1 MNQISSKV
9 TDQRGII
16 LTDNVDLNWL
26 NSLTPRFHSDYVKFV
41 VDTKTNR
48 VVVGM
53 DVHADAQVLLGADE
67 ETLFGGNIYRDG
79 TIVYSSTLNVEKSL
93 NAEKKT
99 GFFQRLFHSEKN
111 DNPRIITDKDLI
123 AEINAIL
130 FAWVKV

>member
-1 MNQISSKV
+1 MNQLSNIV

-16 LTDNVDLNWL
+16 LTNNVDLEWL
-26 NSLTPRFHSDYVKFV
+26 NSLTPRFHSDYIKFV

-53 DVHADAQVLLGADE
+53 DVPADAQVLLGADE
-67 ETLFGGNIYRDG
+67 KTLFGGNIYRDG

-99 GFFQRLFHSEKN
+99 VFFPETVSFRK
-111 DNPRIITDKDLI
+111 K
-123 AEINAIL
+123 
-130 FAWVKV
+130 